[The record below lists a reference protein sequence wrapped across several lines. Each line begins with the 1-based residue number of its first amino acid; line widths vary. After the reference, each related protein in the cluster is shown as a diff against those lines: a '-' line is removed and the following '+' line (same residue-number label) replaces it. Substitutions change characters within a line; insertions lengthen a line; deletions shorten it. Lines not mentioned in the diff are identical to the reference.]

1 MIMKRLSKI
10 FALAL
15 IAATLITACDIV
27 EEPYLVPIDDGGG
40 PNPTDKVR
48 KVLLEDYTGQ
58 KCPNCPGA
66 AELAKNLQTIHGEQ
80 LIVIAVHAGFYSIPA
95 ATGEFTAD
103 YRTPEGNELNG
114 FFDIQGYPSGLV
126 NRAEYQGNR
135 VLFKDSWEA
144 ALNVQLELPVQAA
157 ITIANDYNSATR
169 SLSCSLETE
178 FIEDLDGTYNI
189 CVFLTESGIVSPQQ
203 SGSGVI
209 EDYEHNHMLR
219 AAFNGAWGSPVGT
232 TGQGLSGEVYNNVFS
247 LTLNDG
253 WNADH
258 CHVVAFVYNTETLEI
273 VQAEEVAVVE

>member
-1 MIMKRLSKI
+1 MKRISKI
-10 FALAL
+10 FALVF
-15 IAATLITACDIV
+15 ISAALITACDIV

-40 PNPTDKVR
+40 PGPVEKER

-66 AELAKNLQTIHGEQ
+66 AELAKNLQTLHGEQ
-80 LIVIAVHAGFYSIPA
+80 LVVIAVHAGFYAIPT
-95 ATGEFTAD
+95 ATGYFTAD

-114 FFDIQGYPSGLV
+114 FFEIQGYPSGLV
-126 NRAEYQGNR
+126 NRTPYQGTK

-144 ALNVQLELPVQAA
+144 AVEAQLALPAQAY
-157 ITIANDYNSATR
+157 ITMENSFNAGTR
-169 SLSCSLETE
+169 QLTCSLETE
-178 FIEDLDGTYNI
+178 FLEDLDGTYNI

-219 AAFNGAWGSPVGT
+219 ASFNGPWGSPVGT
-232 TGQGLSGEVYNNVFS
+232 TGQAVGGAVSNNEFTV
-247 LTLNDG
+247 TLDAG

-273 VQAEEVAVVE
+273 VQAEESAVK

>member
-1 MIMKRLSKI
+1 MIL
-10 FALAL
+10 
-15 IAATLITACDIV
+15 TACDIV

-48 KVLLEDYTGQ
+48 KVLLEDFTGQ

-66 AELAKNLQTIHGEQ
+66 AELARNLQTVHGEQ

-126 NRAEYQGNR
+126 NRAEYLGSR

-144 ALNVQLELPVQAA
+144 ALNAQLELPVQAA
-157 ITIANDYNSATR
+157 IEIENTYNSATR
-169 SLSCSLETE
+169 ELTTHVHTE
-178 FIEDLDGTYNI
+178 FLENLDGTYNI

-219 AAFNGAWGSPVGT
+219 ASFNGAWGSLVGT
-232 TGQGLSGEVYNNVFS
+232 AGQGLTGEIQNNEYS
-247 LTLNDG
+247 LSLDAG

-273 VQAEEVAVVE
+273 VQAEEAVVE